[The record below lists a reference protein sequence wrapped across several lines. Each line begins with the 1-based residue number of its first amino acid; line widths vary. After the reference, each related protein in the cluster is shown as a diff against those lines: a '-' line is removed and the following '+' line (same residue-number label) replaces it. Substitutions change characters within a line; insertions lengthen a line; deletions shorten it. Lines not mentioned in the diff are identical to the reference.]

1 VPKKV
6 AIIGFSRSTRDE
18 WKSIADKGFE
28 FWGMN
33 NLAAHVSAP
42 WSRWFEMH
50 TPEFIEKN
58 KAKWPEYPEW
68 LKTTKIPVYMQKSY
82 PEYPSSMEYPIKVIQ
97 DEMDRKLNSPERKYF
112 SSTVAYALMAAWVE
126 EFEEIHIY
134 GADMVK
140 DTEYGYQRPNC
151 EYLIGLLRG
160 SGVKVHVPE
169 RSALLSGRWM
179 YGYEERPSSG
189 LEDVQ
194 DSMNERIVDLDN
206 ECKALKATLE
216 DASGNFLAHL
226 GALKEAQIW
235 SERIRDALRGAS
247 L

>member
-1 VPKKV
+1 
-6 AIIGFSRSTRDE
+6 
-18 WKSIADKGFE
+18 
-28 FWGMN
+28 
-33 NLAAHVSAP
+33 
-42 WSRWFEMH
+42 
-50 TPEFIEKN
+50 
-58 KAKWPEYPEW
+58 
-68 LKTTKIPVYMQKSY
+68 
-82 PEYPSSMEYPIKVIQ
+82 
-97 DEMDRKLNSPERKYF
+97 
-112 SSTVAYALMAAWVE
+112 
-126 EFEEIHIY
+126 
-134 GADMVK
+134 
-140 DTEYGYQRPNC
+140 
-151 EYLIGLLRG
+151 
-160 SGVKVHVPE
+160 
-169 RSALLSGRWM
+169 M